1 MVQFLHR
8 YRFKLE
14 ATTVFCFHLYFAGK
28 FICLFLSFYRA
39 GDFAVP
45 FAFAFNLQEV
55 RFFFEIE
62 TIFFLLVFQVTLHF
76 LCFFT
81 LRVFDFPFV
90 RVIDFWES
98 FGFFA
103 FASVDA
109 VFVRN
114 EDRQKNGNQAVGNY
128 LLICFI

>member
-1 MVQFLHR
+1 M
-8 YRFKLE
+8 
-14 ATTVFCFHLYFAGK
+14 
-28 FICLFLSFYRA
+28 
-39 GDFAVP
+39 VP

-62 TIFFLLVFQVTLHF
+62 TTFFLLVFQVTLHF
-76 LCFFT
+76 FVFFT

-114 EDRQKNGNQAVGNY
+114 EDRQRTATR
-128 LLICFI
+128 LWAITF

>member
-1 MVQFLHR
+1 H
-8 YRFKLE
+8 
-14 ATTVFCFHLYFAGK
+14 
-28 FICLFLSFYRA
+28 FY
-39 GDFAVP
+39 V
-45 FAFAFNLQEV
+45 
-55 RFFFEIE
+55 
-62 TIFFLLVFQVTLHF
+62 
-76 LCFFT
+76 FFT

-114 EDRQKNGNQAVGNY
+114 EDRQRTATR
-128 LLICFI
+128 LWAITFLICFI